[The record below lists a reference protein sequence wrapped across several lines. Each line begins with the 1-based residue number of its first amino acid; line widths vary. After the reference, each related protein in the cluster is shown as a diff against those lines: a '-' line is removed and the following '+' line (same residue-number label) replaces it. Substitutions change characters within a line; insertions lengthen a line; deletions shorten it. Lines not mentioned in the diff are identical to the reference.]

1 MIISLLLLQC
11 DHQHIIYKGEFFHG
25 YLVIVLLSM
34 LCSVT
39 VAIFSCGS
47 LMSFLVVAKV
57 FCTSEWCK
65 EYASNYPNPKKLQKE
80 IDEFMEQFD
89 KKQEEVLSLFRYSSP
104 CHVMLCYSVKHL
116 CLNLLMQEKEEAKR
130 LQSEPDDEGWI
141 TIGKGG
147 RKPGASKVDAS
158 ELLEKKKKKQK
169 VGIKGCIRGW

>member
-1 MIISLLLLQC
+1 MQC
-11 DHQHIIYKGEFFHG
+11 DLDYFWLRIND
-25 YLVIVLLSM
+25 VIP
-34 LCSVT
+34 
-39 VAIFSCGS
+39 CGS
-47 LMSFLVVAKV
+47 KTFFYA
-57 FCTSEWCK
+57 SEWCK

-89 KKQEEVLSLFRYSSP
+89 KKQEEVIGSFRHSSS
-104 CHVMLCYSVKHL
+104 CCIMLCYSVKHQ

-158 ELLEKKKKKQK
+158 ELLEKKKKRQK
-169 VGIKGCIRGW
+169 VGLKGYIKGRWRVKINSQYSIHAEFV